1 MFIVVKNHLKIAKAL
16 TVDESANLAKCLGI
30 LIKSPPRCAS
40 NTNDREVART
50 PLMYIWLWIGSTFII
65 SNSNIPEWHMINVAS
80 YLNGIFV
87 TAVDQCISW
96 QSGQLDVQSFLHFFR
111 CSLKKPTTS
120 TEKQCVTWWQIQS
133 IMIPI

>member
-1 MFIVVKNHLKIAKAL
+1 MFTVVKNHLKIAKAL

-65 SNSNIPEWHMINVAS
+65 SNSNIPEWHIRDRSRPM
-80 YLNGIFV
+80 YLL
-87 TAVDQCISW
+87 AK
-96 QSGQLDVQSFLHFFR
+96 R
-111 CSLKKPTTS
+111 PT
-120 TEKQCVTWWQIQS
+120 
-133 IMIPI
+133 